1 MSMDDTDPNTELA
14 NFLAHSLELESEA
27 QQRYDE
33 LAESMASHR
42 NQPVAD
48 FFRRMATEAEHHQ
61 QEVSELAAGMT
72 LPGLK
77 AWEFEWPEAEAPE
90 TSSYEA
96 LHYRMSLVEAMQLA
110 LANERA
116 AEQYY
121 RGFAT
126 ATDDVPTIAA
136 ATRFADEERGHA
148 AELERLIAAL
158 PEQGTHHR
166 EEDDEPHMPE

>member
-1 MSMDDTDPNTELA
+1 MTTADLNPELA

-27 QQRYDE
+27 QQRYAE
-33 LAESMASHR
+33 LAESMAGHR
-42 NQPVAD
+42 NHAVAE
-48 FFRRMATEAEHHQ
+48 FFQRMATEAEHHQ
-61 QEVSELAAGMT
+61 QEVIELAAGRV
-72 LPGLK
+72 LPQLK

-96 LHYRMSLVEAMQLA
+96 LHYRMSLLEAMQLA

-121 RGFAT
+121 RSFSKGS
-126 ATDDVPTIAA
+126 DDAPTVEA

-148 AELERLIAAL
+148 AELERMIAAL
-158 PEQGTHHR
+158 PEQGAHQR
-166 EEDDEPHMPE
+166 VEDDEPHMPE